1 MPNYNG
7 GGTEYLLRRRFE
19 LLKRK
24 EDEEMSVY
32 ETVREF
38 SEIGADI
45 KTLDIL
51 SSNPKGYKEIYFV
64 FYGRENNADDTMEN
78 ANGADNI
85 SVNNAPIIK
94 RSLVYVR
101 KKGTLFYTYGKIELV
116 NGFALGQACRDNG
129 TGGDNII
136 GCKPL
141 QTETIDNI
149 TIATNNLF
157 KADSKLAVYAR

>member
-1 MPNYNG
+1 MDLIRERMLMSN
-7 GGTEYLLRRRFE
+7 
-19 LLKRK
+19 RK
-24 EDEEMSVY
+24 GSDSVKEW

-45 KTLDIL
+45 KKLDIL

-64 FYGRENNADDTMEN
+64 FYGRENNSDDSMEN
-78 ANGADNI
+78 TNGADNI
-85 SVNNAPIIK
+85 SVNDAIIIRK
-94 RSLVYVR
+94 SLVYVR

-116 NGFALGQACRDNG
+116 NGFALGQAHRDNG
-129 TGGDNII
+129 IGGDNVI

-149 TIATNNLF
+149 KFSTNNLF